1 MEKISLK
8 EFIEIDNGL
17 LYQEYLHEDKQIYD
31 KMYHQFFAQELID
44 SCNKHE
50 IFLMTSFPID
60 KSGTQILIGL
70 YLKVETWLITNMDIR
85 SYIVPLR
92 KDIHFRLLI
101 KFLIYLEKNLQPHP

>member
-8 EFIEIDNGL
+8 EFIEIDNDL

-44 SCNKHE
+44 SCSKHE
-50 IFLMTSFPID
+50 IFLMKSFPID
-60 KSGTQILIGL
+60 KAGTQVWIDL
-70 YLKVETWLITNMDIR
+70 YPEVKTWLITNIDIQ

-92 KDIHFRLLI
+92 KNILFRQLI
-101 KFLIYLEKNLQPHP
+101 KFLIYLEKTLSPHP